1 MRTPL
6 VQEKLAWVAGLAA
19 VALGLAAHMVAGGSA
34 PAIPV
39 LLGLAA
45 LGCLAAQLLARW
57 VHGPLLLLLLS
68 GVAQQLL
75 HLGFD
80 AFGGYFP
87 GSGIL
92 DHLHGGQAT
101 SPAAGAPA
109 NGAPANGAA
118 PSGGSVHLMLY
129 THMAAAILTLL
140 VASGVFKVAG
150 LRSRRRAGT
159 DPALVRDSRP

>member
-1 MRTPL
+1 MAMRAAS
-6 VQEKLAWVAGLAA
+6 VQDKWAWVAGLVA
-19 VALGLAAHMVAGGSA
+19 VALGLVAHMVAGGSA

-39 LLGLAA
+39 LLAFAA
-45 LGCLAAQLLARW
+45 LGCLAAQLIARW

-87 GSGIL
+87 GNGFL
-92 DHLHGGQAT
+92 DHFHGGQALGGV
-101 SPAAGAPA
+101 PE
-109 NGAPANGAA
+109 GAA
-118 PSGGSVHLMLY
+118 SSGGDVHLLLY

-140 VASGVFKVAG
+140 VASGVSKVAR
-150 LRSRRRAGT
+150 LRSPAG
-159 DPALVRDSRP
+159 

>member
-109 NGAPANGAA
+109 NGAA

>member
-1 MRTPL
+1 MRAAS
-6 VQEKLAWVAGLAA
+6 VQDKWAWVAGLVA
-19 VALGLAAHMVAGGSA
+19 VGLGLVAHMVAGGSA

-39 LLGLAA
+39 LLAFAA
-45 LGCLAAQLLARW
+45 LGCLAAQLIARW

-87 GSGIL
+87 GNGFL
-92 DHLHGGQAT
+92 DHFHGGQ
-101 SPAAGAPA
+101 SLGDVPE
-109 NGAPANGAA
+109 GAA
-118 PSGGSVHLMLY
+118 SSGGDVHLLLY

-140 VASGVFKVAG
+140 VASGVSKVAR
-150 LRSRRRAGT
+150 LRSRSPAG
-159 DPALVRDSRP
+159 